1 MKFIIECLKGIM
13 IGIAN
18 AIPGVSG
25 GTMMVSMGIY
35 DKIIESV
42 TGLFK
47 HFKKSVITL
56 LPYLI
61 GMAIGIVGLS
71 FSITYLLE
79 RYPFQTSLLFIG
91 LILGGLPM
99 LTSHVNR
106 KSIGFSHVIIFILTF
121 CLIIGLQMLGEGT
134 FGDRVIT
141 LGVVEVV
148 KLFFIGVI
156 AAATMVIP
164 GVSGSMILMILGYY
178 YPVLETI
185 TQFIQ
190 ALVVFNVPELLRTCG
205 ILVPFGIGVVI
216 GIFAIAK
223 LIEILLKRFESH
235 TYSGILGLVAASPIA
250 IFMCNGIPKLTVI
263 TIITGVLGLA
273 VGLLIARVLGKE

>member
-1 MKFIIECLKGIM
+1 MKFIVECLKGVM

-47 HFKKSVITL
+47 HFKKSIITL

-61 GMAIGIVGLS
+61 GMVIGIVGLS

-79 RYPFQTSLLFIG
+79 KFPLQTSLLFIG
-91 LILGGLPM
+91 LILGGLPI

-106 KSIGFSHVIIFILTF
+106 KSIRFPHVAIFLCTF
-121 CLIIGLQMLGEGT
+121 VLIIALQMLGKGSFQDT
-134 FGDRVIT
+134 VIT
-141 LGVVEVV
+141 LSIVEIV
-148 KLFFIGVI
+148 KLFFIGII

-178 YPVLETI
+178 YPVLSLI
-185 TQFIQ
+185 RDFIA
-190 ALVVFNVPELLRTCG
+190 ALTTFNVPELIRTCG
-205 ILVPFGIGVVI
+205 ALIPFGLGVVF

-223 LIEILLKRFESH
+223 LIKVLLERFESY
-235 TYSGILGLVAASPIA
+235 TYCGILGLVAASPIA
-250 IFMCNGIPKLTVI
+250 IFMCNKIETMSFI
-263 TIITGVLGLA
+263 TILTGIFALA
-273 VGLLIARVLGKE
+273 VGLIIAFFLGRE